1 MSSWQTKKLGD
12 VAAIT
17 KGKGI
22 SKSDITENGQYKCVH
37 YGELFI
43 KYGEIIKNVRS
54 RTDRNDDV
62 LLSIP
67 NDVLMPTSDVTP
79 RGLATASYLPY
90 GNVVIGGDIL
100 VIRPNDKELDGRF
113 FAYYVAADKHSILRL
128 TTGSTIF
135 HLYGSDMRK
144 LKLTLPKKQ
153 EQERIVAVLEVW
165 GEYIEKLERK
175 IALKEQLKKGLMQ
188 QLLTGS
194 RRLPGFNK
202 EWTRMQYR
210 DLCKFQSGFAF
221 SSDDFSEDT
230 GIRLIRNRDLKG
242 AGGDLFYKGN
252 SAPEQYTVKDGDILI
267 GMDGD
272 FIAHTWSGGTALLN
286 QRVGRLVDFV
296 ASDPSFIYYF
306 SQRDLKQI
314 ENETSSTTVKH
325 LSAKEFEK
333 RDIVVPD
340 HQEQIEIGRVL
351 SSCDD
356 DIALLKNKKISL
368 LKQKKYLLKNL
379 ITGKIRTP
387 ETLKPKGAK

>member
-165 GEYIEKLERK
+165 DEYIEKLERK

-188 QLLTGS
+188 QLLTGK

-202 EWTRMQYR
+202 EWTRMQYG
-210 DLCKFQSGFAF
+210 DLCKFQNGFAF
-221 SSDDFSEDT
+221 SSDDFSEGR

-242 AGGDLFYKGN
+242 AGGDLFYKGD
-252 SAPEQYTVKDGDILI
+252 SVPEQYIVKDGDILI

-272 FIAHTWSGGTALLN
+272 FIAHIWSGGMALLN

-333 RDIVVPD
+333 RDVVVPD
-340 HQEQIEIGRVL
+340 LQEQVEIGRVL

-379 ITGKIRTP
+379 ITGKMRTP
-387 ETLKPKGAK
+387 ENLKPKGAK